1 MSDMNTAHVP
11 SLPSSS
17 GPADRPGRPRAA
29 ARRHATRPWGAVLA
43 SLLVLTSAGLP
54 AARAATPAELLAGY
68 SAAAGAPASAA
79 RGQKLFTTTQGR
91 EWRCASCHG
100 DVPTQPGRHA
110 ATAKP
115 IGPLAPAFNPERFTD
130 AAKVEKWFRRNCN
143 DVIAREC
150 SAAEKA
156 DVLAWLMTL
165 KP

>member
-1 MSDMNTAHVP
+1 MTDMNFALHP
-11 SLPSSS
+11 HRRPCRRRRALRPARALALCASLC
-17 GPADRPGRPRAA
+17 
-29 ARRHATRPWGAVLA
+29 AVLCTA
-43 SLLVLTSAGLP
+43 ALP
-54 AARAATPAELLAGY
+54 AAHAATPAELLAGY

-79 RGQKLFTTTQGR
+79 RGQKLFTTPQGR

-100 DVPTQPGRHA
+100 DSPGQPGRHA

-115 IGPLAPAFNPERFTD
+115 IGALAPAFNPERFTD

-143 DVIAREC
+143 DVMGREC

-156 DVLAWLMTL
+156 DVLAWLLTL